1 MPAAQSVPFCKERK
15 LCPKTL
21 MFIHE
26 EPRWP
31 LPPYCLGVFIWGH
44 LSGPMNGRGVING
57 LVGPGRGTGAA
68 EPGGGCPVSQPPSHS
83 SSQPLPP
90 ALSPAP
96 RDSRQSCP
104 KTRGCSGVTGWRGK
118 AGWCWSRGLLQAR
131 GVAGAIPTVPA
142 ARPQQDTE
150 HGVPLRGTEWDG
162 ACRGLALPGWGQ

>member
-1 MPAAQSVPFCKERK
+1 MPAAQSVPFCEERK

-57 LVGPGRGTGAA
+57 PVGPGRGTGAA
-68 EPGGGCPVSQPPSHS
+68 EPGGGLPCLPPPFHSSFQPPATWGVF
-83 SSQPLPP
+83 LPP

-104 KTRGCSGVTGWRGK
+104 KTHGCSGVTGLEGQSWVVLEAWAA
-118 AGWCWSRGLLQAR
+118 AGQGSGGWPSPGCQQQGQSRAQS
-131 GVAGAIPTVPA
+131 T
-142 ARPQQDTE
+142 
-150 HGVPLRGTEWDG
+150 
-162 ACRGLALPGWGQ
+162 ACH